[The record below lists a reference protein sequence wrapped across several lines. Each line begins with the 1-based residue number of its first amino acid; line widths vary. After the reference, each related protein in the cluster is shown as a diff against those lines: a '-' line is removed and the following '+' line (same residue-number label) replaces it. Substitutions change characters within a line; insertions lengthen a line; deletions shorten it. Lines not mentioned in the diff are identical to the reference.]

1 MESSIQSDRNDD
13 PSNPFG
19 GYRLDG
25 TYVFGPAG
33 MRCVLAVLIG
43 VTWLAVSAS
52 TPEGERKQRV
62 TYRGR
67 EAQRRRE
74 MDGDED
80 IIPVPP
86 KLARIGG
93 FYAPRKPAT
102 SGRKRRAA

>member
-1 MESSIQSDRNDD
+1 MESPNEKDRNDD
-13 PSNPFG
+13 PLNPFG

-25 TYVFGPAG
+25 TYWCGPAG
-33 MRCVLAVLIG
+33 IRCVLAVLIARSLLI
-43 VTWLAVSAS
+43 VTAS
-52 TPEGERKQRV
+52 SPEGERKQRV

-86 KLARIGG
+86 KLARIGA
-93 FYAPRKPAT
+93 FYAPRKPAN
-102 SGRKRRAA
+102 SGRKKTAA